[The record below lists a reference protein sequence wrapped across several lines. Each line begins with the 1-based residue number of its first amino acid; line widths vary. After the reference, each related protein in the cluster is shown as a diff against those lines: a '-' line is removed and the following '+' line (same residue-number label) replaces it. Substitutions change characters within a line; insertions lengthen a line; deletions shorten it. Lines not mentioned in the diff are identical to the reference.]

1 VNKVVHYI
9 TTIERGGA
17 ENQLVTLVREQVN
30 QKLDVSIVYLK
41 GKSELADELTN
52 IGANVINS
60 ISNKNLLFQIIQL
73 WTVNRKS
80 NFIIH
85 AHLPRAE
92 LLGSITKGKNRL
104 ILSKHNSE
112 PFFPKAPK
120 VLSKY
125 LARYVN
131 NRSDIIVCISEAVK
145 HFLIEN
151 REILSV
157 SKLIVVYYGADQ
169 IQYKPSIK
177 AELLKKN
184 LGIHDDFVFG
194 TVARIEKQK
203 DYPVLLKAFA
213 QFLKYH
219 TNSKLMIV
227 GDGSLMD
234 GLKLLSKSLSLNNNV
249 IWIGKV
255 SDPMDYIELMDVF
268 VLASKYEG
276 FGLVLVEAMQVGKP
290 ILAAN
295 NSSIPEVLG
304 SSYGGL
310 FDTGDFLDLGTK
322 MKKCLASD
330 YTESLKLSL
339 QVRLKN
345 FKADEMASNILDIYR
360 GIDPEN
366 FKR

>member
-1 VNKVVHYI
+1 MNKVIHYI

-17 ENQLVTLVREQVN
+17 ENQLVTLVREQIV

-41 GKSELADELTN
+41 GKSELSDELTN

-60 ISNKNLLFQIIQL
+60 ITNKNLLFQIIKL
-73 WTVNRKS
+73 WIVNRKS
-80 NFIIH
+80 NFVIH

-120 VLSKY
+120 VISKY

-131 NRSDIIVCISEAVK
+131 QRSDVIICISEAVK
-145 HFLIEN
+145 QFIVEN
-151 REILSV
+151 REILTV
-157 SKLIVVYYGADQ
+157 SKLIVVYYGTDQ
-169 IQYKPSIK
+169 IQHKPSIK

-184 LGIHDDFVFG
+184 LGVDDNFVFG

-219 TNSKLMIV
+219 TNSRLVIV
-227 GDGSLMD
+227 GGGSLISQ
-234 GLKLLSKSLSLNNNV
+234 LKLLNKSLNLQNNV

-255 SDPMDYIELMDVF
+255 SNPMDYINIMDVF
-268 VLASKYEG
+268 VLTSRYEG
-276 FGLVLVEAMQVGKP
+276 FGLVLLEAMQVGKP

-304 SSYGGL
+304 SNYRGL
-310 FDTGDFLDLGTK
+310 FNTGDFLDLGTK

-339 QVRLKN
+339 EVRLKN
-345 FKADEMASNILDIYR
+345 FKADEMASNILNIYR
-360 GIDPEN
+360 DIDPKN